1 MMSDETK
8 KQVILMSVG
17 IVLHNLVLFFNLPDL
32 VPERSG
38 LLRYP
43 YVDGGG

>member
-17 IVLHNLVLFFNLPDL
+17 IVLHNLVNLPDL
-32 VPERSG
+32 VSERSG

-43 YVDGGG
+43 YGDGGG